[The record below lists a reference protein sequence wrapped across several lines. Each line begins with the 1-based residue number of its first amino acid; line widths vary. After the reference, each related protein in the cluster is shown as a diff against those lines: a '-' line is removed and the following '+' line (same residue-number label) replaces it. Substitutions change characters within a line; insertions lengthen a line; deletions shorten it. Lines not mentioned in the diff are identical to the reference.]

1 MKLFQSKAYKV
12 IIGFVYGWG
21 ATAVI
26 IGALF
31 KIMHFPGAGIVLT
44 VGMLVE
50 AFIFFMSAF
59 EPALEHYDWSRV
71 FPVLGKSEAEW
82 EKEGRQASPMPLG
95 VMPSAVPQ
103 QADPVAFSGDMGG
116 LGAEDFSKLKA
127 GITKITESADR
138 FAEIINQ
145 TPDMAQKMSK
155 VSDSFDELGLRTQEI
170 SEQMSNVNKNVGA
183 LNALYELQI
192 QGTKDYLESF
202 RGVQGDM
209 GEMLEN
215 VSLSLDSTKLFK
227 QEAQQLVNNV
237 HSLNAVYGN
246 MLSVV
251 NNN

>member
-82 EKEGRQASPMPLG
+82 ERRDARLRPCLWVSCRAQFRSRRLLLL
-95 VMPSAVPQ
+95 SAAIWAVWVP
-103 QADPVAFSGDMGG
+103 
-116 LGAEDFSKLKA
+116 
-127 GITKITESADR
+127 
-138 FAEIINQ
+138 
-145 TPDMAQKMSK
+145 
-155 VSDSFDELGLRTQEI
+155 RTLA
-170 SEQMSNVNKNVGA
+170 N
-183 LNALYELQI
+183 
-192 QGTKDYLESF
+192 
-202 RGVQGDM
+202 
-209 GEMLEN
+209 
-215 VSLSLDSTKLFK
+215 
-227 QEAQQLVNNV
+227 
-237 HSLNAVYGN
+237 
-246 MLSVV
+246 
-251 NNN
+251 

>member
-44 VGMLVE
+44 IGMLVE

-82 EKEGRQASPMPLG
+82 EKEGAHASSLPMG
-95 VMPSAVPQ
+95 SVPNAAPQ
-103 QADPVAFSGDMGG
+103 VAAPVAFSGDMGG
-116 LGAEDFSKLKA
+116 LEAEDFTKLKA
-127 GITKITESADR
+127 GIIKMTESADR
-138 FAEIINQ
+138 FAEMISQ

-155 VSDSFDELGLRTQEI
+155 ISDSFDELGIHTQAI

-192 QGTKDYLESF
+192 QGTKEYLDSF
-202 RGVQGDM
+202 RGVQSDM